1 MTVGVLVGVAV
12 GVWVGVSVGVEVG
25 VSVGVGNQLTLAPE
39 STELLGEITVA
50 ARFVLSCT
58 STYEI
63 ARDPCGS
70 IDQVEPPDV
79 DRRERSCPAAPC
91 SVRVPV
97 VVCVVPAVK
106 LSVSADAT
114 LFVRL

>member
-1 MTVGVLVGVAV
+1 MDVSVGVTVGEADGVLVAVLVGVGV
-12 GVWVGVSVGVEVG
+12 GVFVGVIVG

-50 ARFVLSCT
+50 ARFVLFCT

-70 IDQVEPPDV
+70 IDH
-79 DRRERSCPAAPC
+79 A
-91 SVRVPV
+91 VP
-97 VVCVVPAVK
+97 PAVE
-106 LSVSADAT
+106 
-114 LFVRL
+114 RR